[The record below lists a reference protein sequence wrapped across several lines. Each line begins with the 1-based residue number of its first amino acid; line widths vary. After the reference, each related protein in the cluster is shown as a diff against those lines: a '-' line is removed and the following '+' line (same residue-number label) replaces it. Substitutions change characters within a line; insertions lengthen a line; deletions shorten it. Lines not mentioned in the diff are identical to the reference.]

1 MNKKNY
7 LPIIKFTLLLM
18 FGSVLFGHAPK
29 GLAQTVQEWS
39 DPINLSMSGAAS
51 NPSMVVDANGMI
63 HAIWAD
69 RFDGFKYT
77 QSADGITW
85 TPPVTVKLPFSP
97 QAPPPVM
104 FTDARG
110 IIHIFWLDDKYK
122 LSYAQTLPE
131 NLDNPFSWRVKTDL
145 DTTVYDFDA
154 GVDSQGQVHVV
165 YLMNPAPTPG
175 TAGVFYKRSPDGGR
189 TWSSETLLYESSYF
203 RTLSAD
209 NAHIRMDVSD
219 NAEEERIYAV
229 WDDRPQKR
237 IFIVT
242 SNDGGLN
249 WGPVKEMV
257 APQANLGYQ
266 TPFNADIDIL
276 KDKVLATW
284 FVGNVGSRC
293 VPYSWSSADGGE
305 TWGEQTPIAPDSGQC
320 PEKSEFIPMD
330 PAYSVDILTV
340 QGNLALSAWNGT
352 NWSNPEVQT
361 GPSSITNPATFEPV
375 TLGCQ
380 QVVPFKDRL
389 LVVGCDAGNG
399 GDIWF
404 IERKLDSLE
413 YLFPLPTQ
421 WSGDTNIISTPRKI
435 SSVASA
441 SDNAGNVHAVW
452 VQSPNVSTDVS
463 SPVIQYSSWNGSD
476 WTKPSPIFSNL
487 DGLPLNLSLQIDG
500 QKRLLLSWV
509 NQNTG
514 EMMFT
519 WSNVVRANIPQEW
532 LPPLIVIAPSKL
544 TNSPE
549 ILVDGANRIVIAY
562 AITLNENRG
571 IYIIQSTDLGETWS
585 SPVKVFDA
593 VAADWEMV
601 DQPKLAVTED
611 GTLHILFTK
620 YALMEEPQ
628 PVGLYYSQSGNGG
641 LTWTSPETVSEQP
654 VQWSKLTA
662 YQGTLHRLWQEKNRA
677 VAQTNQQVS
686 NDAGKNWNA
695 VSKIP
700 SNADLN
706 SQPDVS
712 VDGTGNLHFVQVKGQ
727 EEQNFEE
734 WELSQGNWQLVE
746 SRKVGVNPLDSPPSA
761 TSGITSEGKV
771 YSLLQFPKLVNDKV
785 ETEILSIHRS
795 LDKKQPAVLPATIS
809 TPSAAFVAAPSQDL
823 LSTPVSTPPLVSFND
838 PQPKINRNM
847 IGLVLVIV
855 VVVFLLLF
863 LLPRRGKSNRKA
875 EE

>member
-1 MNKKNY
+1 M
-7 LPIIKFTLLLM
+7 KFKFPVLLALLGM
-18 FGSVLFGHAPK
+18 LFGNIPG
-29 GLAQTVQEWS
+29 GLAQSVQEWS
-39 DPINLSMSGAAS
+39 DPVNLSMSGGAT
-51 NPSMVVDANGMI
+51 NPSMVVDGSGVI
-63 HAIWAD
+63 HTIWVD
-69 RFDGFKYT
+69 EFDGFKYS
-77 QSADGITW
+77 QSTDGLNW
-85 TPPVTVKLPFSP
+85 TSPETVKYPSS
-97 QAPPPVM
+97 AEANPPVM
-104 FTDARG
+104 FSDSAG
-110 IIHIFWLDDKYK
+110 IIHIFWLDDQNK

-131 NLDNPFSWRVKTDL
+131 NLDTPPAWRTKSAVDSS
-145 DTTVYDFDA
+145 VYDFDA
-154 GVDSQGQVHVV
+154 GIDPQGRMHVT
-165 YLMNPAPTPG
+165 YLKNPAPATG
-175 TAGVFYKRSPDGGR
+175 TAGVFYKRSPDAGR
-189 TWSSETLLYESSYF
+189 TWSASSLLYESPYF
-203 RTLSAD
+203 RSLDAE
-209 NAHIRMDVSD
+209 NAHIRMAVSD
-219 NAEEERIYAV
+219 KEDDERIYTV
-229 WDDRPQKR
+229 WDDRSQKR
-237 IFIVT
+237 IFITT
-242 SNDGGLN
+242 SADGGLT
-249 WGPVKEMV
+249 WGPIKEMV
-257 APQANLGYQ
+257 APQSDLGFR
-266 TPFNADIDIL
+266 TPYNGDIDVL
-276 KDKVLATW
+276 GDKVLATW
-284 FVGNVGSRC
+284 FVGDIGARC
-293 VPYSWSSADGGE
+293 TPYSWSSADGGK
-305 TWGEQTPIAPDSGQC
+305 TWGEQTSIAPDSGQC

-330 PAYSVDILTV
+330 PDYSVELFTI
-340 QGNLALSAWNGT
+340 QGNLSLSVWNGT
-352 NWSNPEVQT
+352 DWSNPEVQT

-435 SSVASA
+435 SSVASV
-441 SDNAGNVHAVW
+441 SDDAGNVHAVW
-452 VQSPNVSTDVS
+452 VQSPNVSTNVS

-476 WTKPSPIFSNL
+476 WTKPSPIFSEL

-532 LPPLIVIAPSKL
+532 LPPLIVNAPSKL

-549 ILVDGANRIVIAY
+549 ILVDGANKIVIAY

-571 IYIIQSTDLGETWS
+571 IYIVQSTDLGETWS

-611 GTLHILFTK
+611 GTLHILFTR
-620 YALMEEPQ
+620 YVLMGEPQ

-641 LTWTSPETVSEQP
+641 LTWTSPEIVSEQP
-654 VQWSKLTA
+654 VQWSKLA
-662 YQGTLHRLWQEKNRA
+662 SYQGTLHRLWQEKNRA
-677 VAQTNQQVS
+677 VAQTNHQVS
-686 NDAGKNWNA
+686 NDAGKSWSA

-712 VDGTGNLHFVQVKGQ
+712 VDGTGNLHFVQVKGE
-727 EEQNFEE
+727 EEQSFEE
-734 WELSQGNWQLVE
+734 WELSQGNWIVVE

-809 TPSAAFVAAPSQDL
+809 TPSAALVAAPSQDL
-823 LSTPVSTPPLVSFND
+823 QSTPISTPPLAVLMIQS
-838 PQPKINRNM
+838 PKLIE
-847 IGLVLVIV
+847 I
-855 VVVFLLLF
+855 
-863 LLPRRGKSNRKA
+863 
-875 EE
+875 